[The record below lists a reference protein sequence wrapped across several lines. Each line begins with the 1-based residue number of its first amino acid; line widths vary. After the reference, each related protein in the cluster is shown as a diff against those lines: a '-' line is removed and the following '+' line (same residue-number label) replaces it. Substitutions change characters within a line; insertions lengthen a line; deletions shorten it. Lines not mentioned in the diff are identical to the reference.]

1 MSEQKPRSRSE
12 AQNNPETYSRARIL
26 FAKNYIFKNE
36 KENSGSPALALSWS
50 KSLTSQSRSMVR
62 VVRGAE
68 SISCQSHS
76 GVRVVKEAETFSGHN
91 CSVVSRS
98 AVRVIQWSES

>member
-1 MSEQKPRSRSE
+1 MVKVVNKSESF
-12 AQNNPETYSRARIL
+12 N
-26 FAKNYIFKNE
+26 
-36 KENSGSPALALSWS
+36 G
-50 KSLTSQSRSMVR
+50 QSRSGGR
-62 VVRGAE
+62 VGQGAE

>member
-1 MSEQKPRSRSE
+1 MSKKPRSRSE

-36 KENSGSPALALSWS
+36 KEKSGSPALALSWS
-50 KSLTSQSRSMVR
+50 KSLISQSRSMVR

-68 SISCQSHS
+68 LFRGQSQ
-76 GVRVVKEAETFSGHN
+76 
-91 CSVVSRS
+91 SV
-98 AVRVIQWSES
+98 VRVIQGSESLRGQKNSVVIIVQ

>member
-50 KSLTSQSRSMVR
+50 KSLISQSRSMVR

-68 SISCQSHS
+68 LVRGQSQ
-76 GVRVVKEAETFSGHN
+76 
-91 CSVVSRS
+91 SV
-98 AVRVIQWSES
+98 VRVIQGSESLRRQKHSVVIIVQ